1 MCLMEIREH
10 TLGED
15 LLMKRRNG
23 GIFKIFIPAAVM
35 KMLGKSTHHD
45 GNYINLNPGLG
56 QAVKYLQD
64 FFLRLCLIFSADQ
77 FADP

>member
-1 MCLMEIREH
+1 MEIREH

-15 LLMKRRNG
+15 LLMKRRTG

-35 KMLGKSTHHD
+35 KMSEKSTHHD

-56 QAVKYLQD
+56 QAVKYLHD

>member
-1 MCLMEIREH
+1 MEIREH

-35 KMLGKSTHHD
+35 KMSGKSTHHD
-45 GNYINLNPGLG
+45 GNYSNLNPGLG
-56 QAVKYLQD
+56 QAVKYLHE